1 MIRESEKLLQEE
13 IESGLETVFDGGL
26 DNLTEILN
34 QMIEVNISD
43 ITKIKGPEISF
54 SKLLLKQG
62 SNNKQGPE
70 GQREDQR
77 DSNNQGNKDGKE
89 NILKIFYRQNP
100 CHASQ

>member
-43 ITKIKGPEISF
+43 ITKIKSPEISF
-54 SKLLLKQG
+54 SKLLLKQS
-62 SNNKQGPE
+62 SNNNQGQE
-70 GQREDQR
+70 GQR
-77 DSNNQGNKDGKE
+77 NGKE
-89 NILKIFYRQNP
+89 NILKSLVIN
-100 CHASQ
+100 S